1 LDDDDKWNRAGMNVG
16 SIDGEN
22 IECVSSH
29 LSTFTMVLLKA
40 DSTQVYCVNKNNP
53 QIYLQ

>member
-1 LDDDDKWNRAGMNVG
+1 MDDDDKWNRTGMNVG
-16 SIDGEN
+16 SIDGEI
-22 IECVSSH
+22 IECVSTH

-40 DSTQVYCVNKNNP
+40 DSEVYCVNKNNS